1 MPYGEGWTFGCA
13 GQEEDLRRGL
23 EKQRL
28 QVWGLAETENVL
40 EKRRPIQ
47 WGGGCLEQKF
57 LTFTRDSLENL
68 IKNPPPNAN
77 INTSIKKFH
86 TVTEDSQKS
95 QRTHPVSSSI
105 LGLFLLHDGGNVV
118 CSNFQ
123 ILKSSLGFFIHLY
136 FDFNW
141 PKI

>member
-28 QVWGLAETENVL
+28 LVWGLAETENVL

-47 WGGGCLEQKF
+47 WGRGCLEQKF

-77 INTSIKKFH
+77 ITYKHKKVPYSYRRFPEISVDTSSKQLNTGAIP
-86 TVTEDSQKS
+86 VT
-95 QRTHPVSSSI
+95 
-105 LGLFLLHDGGNVV
+105 
-118 CSNFQ
+118 
-123 ILKSSLGFFIHLY
+123 
-136 FDFNW
+136 
-141 PKI
+141 